1 MTYFRNAR
9 PQVRIRVAVLTIAI
23 ALLTVACSDS
33 QRFGGANTTVP
44 ASVTTVPD
52 SVATIVVDSTLVAPD
67 DTTPLT
73 PDTVAPALTVAPA
86 PPAPPPTGSALGAPT
101 NLVATPGGGITLA
114 GDPCPGFDP
123 GIPGWTVQDCQYMP
137 SYSNGVQVLVLR
149 RNDDGRFAV
158 AALFLSAGN
167 WVQRYWAEEAAPGI
181 WSNVTVIVG
190 DFHFDDGAE
199 VWVGYRY
206 DGSGGYLDIDVLDA
220 LPDGSIFL
228 GGLQGLDHG
237 QVDLHPGGATV
248 VTAIYADGEPNC
260 CPGHFLVRE
269 VTFASGQW
277 LINSGTTYAADA
289 VPAVA
294 GDF

>member
-1 MTYFRNAR
+1 M
-9 PQVRIRVAVLTIAI
+9 
-23 ALLTVACSDS
+23 
-33 QRFGGANTTVP
+33 
-44 ASVTTVPD
+44 
-52 SVATIVVDSTLVAPD
+52 
-67 DTTPLT
+67 
-73 PDTVAPALTVAPA
+73 
-86 PPAPPPTGSALGAPT
+86 ALGGLT
-101 NLVATPGGGITLA
+101 SLVATPGGGVTLS
-114 GDPCPGFDP
+114 GDACPGYDP

-158 AALFLSAGN
+158 AALFLSGGN
-167 WVQRYWAEEAAPGI
+167 WVQRYWAEEAMPGI
-181 WSNVTVIVG
+181 WSSVTVMVG

-220 LPDGSIFL
+220 RPDGSFFL

-237 QVDLHPGGATV
+237 QVRLHPGGASV
-248 VTAIYADGEPNC
+248 VTAVYADSEPNC

-277 LINSGTTYAADA
+277 QINGGTTYAADA
-289 VPAVA
+289 VPPVA

>member
-1 MTYFRNAR
+1 MNIRINVT
-9 PQVRIRVAVLTIAI
+9 RIRVTVLAS
-23 ALLTVACSDS
+23 ALVVLMVACSDS
-33 QRFGGANTTVP
+33 QRFGVASTTVP
-44 ASVTTVPD
+44 ASVTTAVGGPVD
-52 SVATIVVDSTLVAPD
+52 SVATTVVATTVVAPA
-67 DTTPLT
+67 DTTPITLT
-73 PDTVAPALTVAPA
+73 TVAPVPTIAPS
-86 PPAPPPTGSALGAPT
+86 PTGAALGAPT

-114 GDPCPGFDP
+114 GDACPGFDP

-158 AALFLSAGN
+158 AALFLNSGS
-167 WVQRYWAEEAAPGI
+167 WVQRYWAEEAGPGV
-181 WSNVTVIVG
+181 WSSVTVIVG

-220 LPDGSIFL
+220 RPDGSIIL

-248 VTAIYADGEPNC
+248 ATAVYADSEPNC
-260 CPGHFLVRE
+260 CPGHFHLRE
-269 VTFASGQW
+269 VAFASGQW
-277 LINSGTTYAADA
+277 QIDSGTTYAADA
-289 VPAVA
+289 VPPVA